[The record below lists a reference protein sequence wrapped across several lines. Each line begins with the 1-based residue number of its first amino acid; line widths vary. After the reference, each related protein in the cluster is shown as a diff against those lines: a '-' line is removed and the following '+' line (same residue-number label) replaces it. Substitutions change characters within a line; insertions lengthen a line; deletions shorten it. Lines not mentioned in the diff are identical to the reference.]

1 MGHPIPNL
9 DRTRLEAALRAVL
22 DHSLPA
28 CAAVEYRL
36 VGTGAALLQGVDL
49 PAADVDLLFKDRQG
63 VEAFSQAMGA
73 FPCLGLPGWLADTR
87 QYYANYTVNGV
98 EVGLSTVEIES
109 GADTIETFGR
119 GPWEH
124 FVWLTCGPYSVP
136 TVALELRLITELYRG
151 RPDRSEPILQY
162 MQAHGC
168 DMALIRRGLE
178 ALGFS
183 PDVQVGIIDR
193 LADKP
198 AAH

>member
-1 MGHPIPNL
+1 M
-9 DRTRLEAALRAVL
+9 A
-22 DHSLPA
+22 
-28 CAAVEYRL
+28 
-36 VGTGAALLQGVDL
+36 
-49 PAADVDLLFKDRQG
+49 
-63 VEAFSQAMGA
+63 A
-73 FPCLGLPGWLADTR
+73 FPCLEPPAWLAETR
-87 QYYANYTVNGV
+87 QYYANYIVNGV

-124 FVWLTCGPYSVP
+124 FAWLTCGPYRVP

-162 MQAHGC
+162 MQAHCC

-193 LADKP
+193 LADMP